1 MARSQRLRE
10 PIFSLGNAIMVHAVI
25 GPRGIFDIDIWIF
38 AAVECDQMRSIATQ
52 VNY

>member
-38 AAVECDQMRSIATQ
+38 AAVDAIRSIATQ